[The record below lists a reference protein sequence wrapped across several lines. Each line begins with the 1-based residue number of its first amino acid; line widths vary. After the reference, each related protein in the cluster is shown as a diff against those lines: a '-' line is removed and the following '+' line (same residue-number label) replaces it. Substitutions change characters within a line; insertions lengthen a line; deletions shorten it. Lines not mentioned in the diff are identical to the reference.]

1 MAQYFH
7 LNIYK
12 TSFEFLAYYSKL
24 FIHFQR
30 EYRYTIGEKLL
41 EKITEFTILIYKA
54 NNCKTHKERY
64 EYINEMCDIMQYINI
79 TLRLCCELKNISKE
93 KYVHCLEYTQNIEK
107 QLSGWAAY
115 TNNQLKLA
123 LEQENVK

>member
-1 MAQYFH
+1 MAQYYH

-12 TSFEFLAYYSKL
+12 TSFEFLSYYSKL

-54 NNCKTHKERY
+54 NGAKAQSERAK
-64 EYINEMCDIMQYINI
+64 YINEMIDTMQYINI

-107 QLSGWAAY
+107 QLSGWQTY
-115 TNNQLKLA
+115 TNNQLT
-123 LEQENVK
+123 LELEKQEVK